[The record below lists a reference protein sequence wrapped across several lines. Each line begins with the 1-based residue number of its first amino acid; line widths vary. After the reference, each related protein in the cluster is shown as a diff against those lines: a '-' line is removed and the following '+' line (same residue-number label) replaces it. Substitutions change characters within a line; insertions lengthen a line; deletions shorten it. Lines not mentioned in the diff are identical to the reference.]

1 MMSGV
6 DLARLRQEYD
16 AAGLE
21 PADLAAD
28 PFEQFSAWFG
38 AWAATDPYDANA
50 MVLVTAT
57 PDGRPSARNVLL
69 KGLDAR
75 GFSFFT
81 NLESRKAAEL
91 AANPRATLLFSWIA
105 VRRQV
110 IVEGEV
116 ERVDDAEAD
125 AYFATRPRGAQLGAW
140 ASRQSRELADR
151 AELEAAVAQVA
162 ARFEGQEVP
171 RPSHWGGYRVVPDRL
186 ELWQGRENRL
196 HDRLV
201 YERTAD
207 GDGWTIT
214 RLSP

>member
-1 MMSGV
+1 VPV
-6 DLARLRQEYD
+6 DLAKLRQEYD

-21 PADLAAD
+21 PADLAPD
-28 PFEQFSAWFG
+28 PFEQFAAWFG

-75 GFSFFT
+75 GFTFFT
-81 NLESRKAAEL
+81 NLESRKAGEI

-110 IVEGEV
+110 IIEGDV
-116 ERVDDAEAD
+116 ERVDDPEAD
-125 AYFATRPRGAQLGAW
+125 VYFATRPRGAQLGAW
-140 ASRQSRELADR
+140 ASRQSRELTDR
-151 AELEAAVAQVA
+151 AELEAAVAEVA
-162 ARFEGQEVP
+162 ARFEGRDVP
-171 RPSHWGGYRVVPDRL
+171 RPPHWGGYRLVPDRL

-196 HDRLV
+196 HDRLRYDLV
-201 YERTAD
+201 GGR
-207 GDGWTIT
+207 WTIT